1 MSGFGN
7 RGASAGAIQ
16 QHYDLG
22 NDFYAAWL
30 GTTMAYSA
38 ARWLSDEGPD
48 ALDTAQERK
57 LDWHL
62 AAAKAQGAARVSA
75 AAGAP
80 SSRGCATVPAWRSRS
95 ASP

>member
-1 MSGFGN
+1 MTGFGN

-16 QHYDLG
+16 QHYDVG

-30 GTTMAYSA
+30 GPTMVYSA
-38 ARWLSDEGPD
+38 ARWLPDEGPD
-48 ALDTAQERK
+48 ALDAAQERK

-62 AAAKAQGAARVSA
+62 AAAACLMSA
-75 AAGAP
+75 AAGVP
-80 SSRGCATVPAWRSRS
+80 SSRGCATKPAWRSRS